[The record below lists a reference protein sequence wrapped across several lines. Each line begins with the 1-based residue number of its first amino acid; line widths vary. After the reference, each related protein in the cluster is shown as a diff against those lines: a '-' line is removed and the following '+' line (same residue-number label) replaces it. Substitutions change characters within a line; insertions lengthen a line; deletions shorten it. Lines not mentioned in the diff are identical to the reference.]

1 MREVRNNSNSA
12 CFCIT
17 KFNHYQIFKQLLN
30 SFIDNEEIKQ
40 KERKIM
46 EKETST
52 ESTQDDEGHGEGK
65 FIIFRY
71 STHSCMNVQRANQS
85 MKN

>member
-1 MREVRNNSNSA
+1 MKEVRNNSNSA

-65 FIIFRY
+65 LINPNMQL
-71 STHSCMNVQRANQS
+71 TLA
-85 MKN
+85 